1 MYIETSE
8 RKVSSALDLPQLVA
22 VIVESG
28 KMTHNQPTGYL
39 GSLASALF
47 TALSVQGA
55 PLELWGCRLLEAI
68 PLALKYLLER
78 GLSQGSGPA
87 AFPSAYGAA
96 ERDVEYNKW
105 SLDGWAGRSGHDAPM
120 IAYDALLGAG
130 DSWEELCSRSMGNYI
145 ELEYRQRL
153 ESVAD
158 ALHALA
164 WGSAK

>member
-1 MYIETSE
+1 MPSGTSLYFGFCF
-8 RKVSSALDLPQLVA
+8 S
-22 VIVESG
+22 
-28 KMTHNQPTGYL
+28 GYL

-68 PLALKYLLER
+68 PLALKHGNPISLSSSLSYRYLLER

-130 DSWEELCSRSMGNYI
+130 DSWEELCSRSMFHGDN
-145 ELEYRQRL
+145 
-153 ESVAD
+153 SV
-158 ALHALA
+158 LPSNSIVHET
-164 WGSAK
+164 S